1 MQIDTDGKWIQ
12 MDTMDTNGRKKK
24 KPFGWVQTPLSVEQ
38 IAS

>member
-1 MQIDTDGKWIQ
+1 MENGYKWIQWIQ
-12 MDTMDTNGRKKK
+12 MDEKK